1 MQAVRKAAQ
10 REVKMQHNELRQQAD
25 THLIKAPK
33 ERPFILSNQDPQRLA
48 LRYRLW
54 SWLHLL
60 AFLFSSVLF
69 IQKIS

>member
-1 MQAVRKAAQ
+1 
-10 REVKMQHNELRQQAD
+10 MQHNELRQQAD

-48 LRYRLW
+48 LRYRFW